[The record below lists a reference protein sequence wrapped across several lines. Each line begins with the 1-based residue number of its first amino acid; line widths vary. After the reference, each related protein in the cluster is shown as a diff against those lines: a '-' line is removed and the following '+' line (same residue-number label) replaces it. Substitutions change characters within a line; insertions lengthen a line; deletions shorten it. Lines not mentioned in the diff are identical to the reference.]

1 MYQNINAR
9 AYHSDFIKG
18 SRQHALIDV
27 RTPMEFMQGHLP
39 DAQNIPLNELN
50 ARVDEIPGDIPVIV
64 VCASGNRSRTGAQRI
79 KRAGRTEVYNL
90 EGGTFGWLREGLPI
104 ER

>member
-18 SRQHALIDV
+18 SRQHVLVDV

-39 DAQNIPLNELN
+39 GAVNLPLNELN
-50 ARVDEIPGDIPVIV
+50 ARVNEIPAETPVIV

-79 KRAGRTEVYNL
+79 KRAGYDEVYNL
-90 EGGTFGWLREGLPI
+90 EGGTFGWLREGLPL